1 MLAQLCI
8 KREMGGVGHR
18 NEGTVLGRGSWEEKD
33 FLLFFKGGRGGGLF
47 FQRSEDFETLGQP
60 LTQ

>member
-33 FLLFFKGGRGGGLF
+33 FLLFFKGGRGGGAF
-47 FQRSEDFETLGQP
+47 FPKVRRL
-60 LTQ
+60 